1 MAKDKK
7 PGNPIIERAFGRP
20 SNRATVN
27 AAGAWSTGRVPFLNT
42 KQDTALVN
50 TTYAAY
56 QTAITTAKAKKTAY
70 EGAYTGAGIAG
81 FLQPYT
87 YDRKVWKVDKTSTLF
102 TFYPAGGDILLPA
115 TYPVGTKAWVWATG
129 SSLDGQYVATSFEID
144 GVYQFNVTQSTANSS
159 SFTGKKITGFIGIGG
174 TGQGEYADVYKK
186 YKAWKAAEKD
196 VKEKKAVWEAAKNG
210 KDITK
215 GSGTSTPPPGKTA
228 DFPDPTTPTTY
239 NLPSLSSSYFRSD
252 EYYSKNVLL
261 GAGGRP
267 IPVHSAES
275 LWNDPN
281 ASHKGMI
288 QVWKYNTMLSSKEA
302 SNTNEANWLV
312 GNSLYPTKK
321 RYGFQFMYNP
331 GSVTQQWSGLPNIN
345 VSYVMS
351 GKDKTPYVAPIETSS
366 SLSFAIPINRVNDM
380 ALLSSRGVANVAAQS
395 SSLGYYGQSVDAS
408 ELQVIRNRGTM
419 YDVEYLLKT
428 LVGFEVYSELR
439 GYKTADIG
447 WLLGYA
453 IELHLGKDLR
463 YIGTISYI
471 EVQHTIF
478 NNEMI
483 PVYSTLTITVT
494 RRVEPVVGA
503 STRVGG
509 SGSTGRNNTSI

>member
-7 PGNPIIERAFGRP
+7 PNSPIIQRAFGTQA
-20 SNRATVN
+20 NKATVN
-27 AAGAWSTGRVPFLNT
+27 KAGAFSTGRAPFT
-42 KQDTALVN
+42 GAKQDTALVN
-50 TTYAAY
+50 RTYAEY
-56 QTAITTAKAKKTAY
+56 ETAITTAKAKKTAY

-87 YDRKVWKVDKTSTLF
+87 YDRKVWKVDKLSTLF
-102 TFYPAGGDILLPA
+102 TFYPAGGDILLPT

-144 GVYQFNVTQSTANSS
+144 GVYQFNVTQSTADSS

-174 TGQGEYADVYKK
+174 TGQGEYADVYRK

-196 VKEKKAVWEAAKNG
+196 VKEKKKVWEAAKNG

-215 GSGTSTPPPGKTA
+215 GTGTTVTPPGKTA

-252 EYYSKNVLL
+252 EYYAKNVLL
-261 GAGGRP
+261 GPGGRP
-267 IPVHSAES
+267 IPVTNAQNLWQSNSA
-275 LWNDPN
+275 
-281 ASHKGMI
+281 HKGMI
-288 QVWKYNTMLSSKEA
+288 QVWRYNTMLSSAEA
-302 SNTNEANWLV
+302 SNTNEANWLT

-345 VSYVMS
+345 VSFVMS
-351 GKDKTPYVAPIETSS
+351 GREKTPYVAPIETSS

-380 ALLSSRGVANVAAQS
+380 ALLSERGVAAVAADS
-395 SSLGYYGQSVDAS
+395 TNLNYYGQKVDAS
-408 ELQVIRNRGTM
+408 ELEIIRNRGTM

-463 YIGTISYI
+463 YIGTISYVD
-471 EVQHTIF
+471 VQHTIF
-478 NNEMI
+478 NSEMI
-483 PVYSTLTITVT
+483 PVYSTLTLTVT

-509 SGSTGRNNTSI
+509 NTSRGSSIAQ